1 MTYADNYELLLL
13 AERTK
18 ADSVTIEVDP
28 GEFRL
33 PVSEAIDYF
42 DEIAPGDCLVVLH
55 EGRVRATGESAAIA
69 ARYGKGDLR
78 AAFAALAADDGA
90 RAA

>member
-33 PVSEAIDYF
+33 PVSEAMDYF
-42 DEIAPGDCLVVLH
+42 DGIAPGEYFQVISINF
-55 EGRVRATGESAAIA
+55 E
-69 ARYGKGDLR
+69 
-78 AAFAALAADDGA
+78 
-90 RAA
+90 